1 MLTLNL
7 LKRLIALIM
16 ALLMNTCLIS
26 ADKLC
31 VSCVPK
37 KCEGTIR
44 VMSQNLRYADDLFGS
59 VENRSKLFIRLIEE
73 YSPDSFGVQ
82 EATQQW
88 IEILSGELS
97 DSYGLVYAM
106 RDEEEVS
113 ESSAVFYK
121 KDKYDLLDSGT
132 IWLYYTPDVPYS
144 KLQISN
150 LPRIATWAVLK
161 NKETGE
167 AYTHINTHLDNS
179 NDETRTYQAQFL
191 NEKIDEL
198 LTLGYPLICTGDF
211 NDSEKSNMYAEMTKN
226 LFDSRKIAKIS
237 DFGRTFHD
245 YGNMTVGTMAIDYIF
260 VCEGI
265 KVNRFKIIDEQ
276 IGGMYYSDHYGIM
289 ADVVLSEAS
298 R

>member
-26 ADKLC
+26 ADKLP
-31 VSCVPK
+31 VKCVPK

-44 VMSQNLRYADDLFGS
+44 VMSQNLRYDDDLFGS
-59 VENRSKLFIRLIEE
+59 VENRSKLFVRLIEE

-97 DSYGLVYAM
+97 ESYGLVYAM

-113 ESSAVFYK
+113 EASAVFYK
-121 KDKYDLLDSGT
+121 KDKYELIDSGT

-167 AYTHINTHLDNS
+167 GYTHINTHLDNS
-179 NDETRTYQAQFL
+179 RDETRTYQAQFL

-198 LTLGYPLICTGDF
+198 LALGYPLVCTGDF
-211 NDSEKSNMYAEMTKN
+211 NDSEKSNMYSEMTKN
-226 LFDSRKIAKIS
+226 LSDSRKIAKIS
-237 DFGRTFHD
+237 DFGRTYHD
-245 YGNMTVGTMAIDYIF
+245 YGNMTVGTMPIDYIF
-260 VCEGI
+260 VSEGI

-289 ADVVLSEAS
+289 ADIVRS
-298 R
+298 